1 MCRVA
6 CEPQATC
13 RPPLGLKFS
22 ASCTQ
27 KLGAEIVVWCCAALG
42 VSESFQ
48 YQDMPNGLA
57 ALSKLPVL
65 GGAQIIAFAGL
76 IETTGIET

>member
-1 MCRVA
+1 MLVSLRLLVA
-6 CEPQATC
+6 LPGPEV
-13 RPPLGLKFS
+13 LGLWYAK
-22 ASCTQ
+22 AWRRDC
-27 KLGAEIVVWCCAALG
+27 GVVLCSSWCFRAL
-42 VSESFQ
+42 Q

>member
-1 MCRVA
+1 MSLRLLVA
-6 CEPQATC
+6 LTGPEV
-13 RPPLGLKFS
+13 LGLLYAKAWHRDCGVVLFS
-22 ASCTQ
+22 S
-27 KLGAEIVVWCCAALG
+27 WCFRA
-42 VSESFQ
+42 FQ

>member
-1 MCRVA
+1 MSLRLLVA
-6 CEPQATC
+6 LPGPEV
-13 RPPLGLKFS
+13 LGLLYAKV
-22 ASCTQ
+22 AKAWRRDC
-27 KLGAEIVVWCCAALG
+27 GVVLRSSWCFRAL
-42 VSESFQ
+42 Q